1 MYYIKVVTNV
11 STYYWNDSTGE
22 LTVYLENATKYEDW
36 KVADK
41 RCEQLNADKRGA
53 FFHRKKLMS

>member
-1 MYYIKVVTNV
+1 MYYIKVITNV

-36 KVADK
+36 KVTDK
-41 RCEQLNADKRGA
+41 RCDELNADKRGA
-53 FFHRKKLMS
+53 FFQRKKLMS